1 MYVCKKETLDTFCTI
16 KCWKLWAPHHLF
28 YELLN
33 LINHCHFS
41 VRNLSLD
48 ERCIKWKYIVLWFI
62 WYKTGKK
69 QAEESRNKVVFSII
83 FPTMSS
89 QELIV
94 KSEVDLKQQRES
106 LNYVMHFL
114 VELIKLRA
122 ICNHT
127 FPFSRWKIS
136 GVDEVRALVRRYV
149 CK

>member
-1 MYVCKKETLDTFCTI
+1 
-16 KCWKLWAPHHLF
+16 
-28 YELLN
+28 
-33 LINHCHFS
+33 
-41 VRNLSLD
+41 
-48 ERCIKWKYIVLWFI
+48 
-62 WYKTGKK
+62 
-69 QAEESRNKVVFSII
+69 
-83 FPTMSS
+83 MSS

-114 VELIKLRA
+114 MELIKLRA

-149 CK
+149 SRPIDGGTFLDIDSSILIPYITLLYLLKFFHFISKKVLQAWLAVMMQAVLDLRAAYTRTAGLPAIKLQNLSKASLSVIVL